1 MADYKLTAVG
11 RLLDRDHSQ
20 DPIRL
25 PLTREQYF
33 DFTFIP
39 RLSFRH
45 IPRTQTNVTELTE
58 HLADHSDHALF
69 IDTNLTWLAS
79 EWWEEL
85 LSVPGRVHLTGRV
98 AKELIPYL
106 QRNPHHPLRAAIADK
121 NPAIV
126 LHADPDDD
134 AGSKSFQ
141 YYVSLLSY
149 RRFILASAREHF
161 KTQHH
166 REPTAEELTELKM
179 KLQSFAGERVL
190 RLNTKPVSQYRTDEA
205 LAFLAVHHAVT
216 TGQPTKIFSGDS
228 DVEEQFYMMSRL
240 LTAHY
245 YGMILGSRYAA
256 NFTNFRPRSLPGDL
270 MAKYTL
276 AFESHNAVMINL
288 GDRGVHDFIPKH
300 TTFVPISCATMGKEY
315 ASEVTY
321 GAETTM
327 AKVFATKAKTLGLST
342 DKLAG
347 RNIHPWMIPE
357 EFKRQDSNNALIA
370 FDKSIMLPDTGMRI
384 AQTDIM
390 LTTWPGD
397 PHVRISPPTDDNDR
411 APRLPVF
418 VPPSGR
424 RGVVP
429 MFARRPTPIRL
440 RTRGRQR

>member
-1 MADYKLTAVG
+1 M
-11 RLLDRDHSQ
+11 
-20 DPIRL
+20 L
-25 PLTREQYF
+25 PLSQEQYF

-45 IPRTQTNVTELTE
+45 SPRTQTNVTELTE
-58 HLADHSDHALF
+58 YLADHRDHALF
-69 IDTNLTWLAS
+69 IDTNLTWLAK

-98 AKELIPYL
+98 AKELVPYL
-106 QRNPHHPLRAAIADK
+106 QRNPAHPLRTAIADK

-134 AGSKSFQ
+134 AGFKSFR

-149 RRFILASAREHF
+149 RRHFLGSAIEHF
-161 KTQHH
+161 KAKNR
-166 REPTAEELTELKM
+166 REPTGEELTDLKM
-179 KLQSFAGERVL
+179 RLQSFAGERVL
-190 RLNTKPVSQYRTDEA
+190 RLNTKPASQYGTDEA
-205 LAFLAVHHAVT
+205 LAFLAAHHAVT

-228 DVEEQFYMMSRL
+228 DVEEQFYMMTRL

-245 YGMILGSRYAA
+245 YGLILGSRYAA
-256 NFTNFRPRSLPGDL
+256 NFTSFRPRMLSVDL
-270 MAKYTL
+270 MAKYAL
-276 AFESHNAVMINL
+276 AFEPHNATMIDL
-288 GDRGVHDFIPKH
+288 GDRGIHDFIPKQ
-300 TTFVPISCATMGKEY
+300 TTFVPITCTTIGKEY
-315 ASEVTY
+315 MSEVTY

-327 AKVFATKAKTLGLST
+327 AKVFPTKAETLGLST

-347 RNIHPWMIPE
+347 RNVHPWMIPG
-357 EFKRQDSNNALIA
+357 EFRQQGANGALIA
-370 FDKSIMLPDTGMRI
+370 FDKSITLPDTGMRL

-397 PHVRISPPTDDNDR
+397 PHVRIGSPLGDTDR
-411 APRLPVF
+411 APRLPIF

-429 MFARRPTPIRL
+429 VFARRPTAIRL
-440 RTRGRQR
+440 RPRGR

>member
-20 DPIRL
+20 DPILL
-25 PLTREQYF
+25 PLSREQYF

-45 IPRTQTNVTELTE
+45 SPRTQTNVTELTE
-58 HLADHSDHALF
+58 YLADHSDHALF
-69 IDTNLTWLAS
+69 VDTNLTWLAK

-85 LSVPGRVHLTGRV
+85 LSVPGRVHLTGGV
-98 AKELIPYL
+98 AKELVPYL
-106 QRNPHHPLRAAIADK
+106 QRNPAHPLRTAIADK

-134 AGSKSFQ
+134 AGFKSFQ

-149 RRFILASAREHF
+149 RRFFLASAIEHF
-161 KTQHH
+161 KTKNR
-166 REPTAEELTELKM
+166 REPTGDELTDLKM
-179 KLQSFAGERVL
+179 KLQGFAGERAL
-190 RLNTKPVSQYRTDEA
+190 RLNTKPASQYGTDEA

-216 TGQPTKIFSGDS
+216 TGQPTKVFSGDS
-228 DVEEQFYMMSRL
+228 DVEEQFYMMTRL

-245 YGMILGSRYAA
+245 YGLILGSRYAA

-270 MAKYTL
+270 MAKYTV
-276 AFESHNAVMINL
+276 AFEPHNATMIDL
-288 GDRGVHDFIPKH
+288 GDRGIHDFIPKH
-300 TTFVPISCATMGKEY
+300 TTFVPVTCTTIGKHY
-315 ASEVTY
+315 TSEVTY

-327 AKVFATKAKTLGLST
+327 AKVFPTKAKTLGLST

-347 RNIHPWMIPE
+347 RNVHPWMIPE
-357 EFKRQDSNNALIA
+357 EFRLQGSNGALIA
-370 FDKSIMLPDTGMRI
+370 FDKSITLSDTGMRI

-397 PHVRISPPTDDNDR
+397 PHVRINPPTGDNAR
-411 APRLPVF
+411 TPRLPVF

-440 RTRGRQR
+440 RPRSRQW